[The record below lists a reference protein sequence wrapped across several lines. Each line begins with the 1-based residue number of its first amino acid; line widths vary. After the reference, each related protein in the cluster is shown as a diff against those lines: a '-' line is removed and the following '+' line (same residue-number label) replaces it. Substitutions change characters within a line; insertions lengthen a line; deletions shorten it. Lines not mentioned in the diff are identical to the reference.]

1 MAMTAKELRDEA
13 IDDEGVAATSMGMA
27 KLTWAAIVRLK
38 RGWAD
43 ALDEIAR
50 LRETLRLSV
59 VDAANEEARAND
71 AEATLASVRA
81 KLDALPPDPPRY
93 PYTKARCV
101 EIIREARA
109 LCDGPEGGSD
119 AD

>member
-1 MAMTAKELRDEA
+1 MDRTSEELRDEA
-13 IDDEGVAATSMGMA
+13 IDDEGVASTSMGMA

-71 AEATLASVRA
+71 AEATLAAVRA
-81 KLDALPPDPPRY
+81 KLDEIRAIPGHVWSRSALLG
-93 PYTKARCV
+93 
-101 EIIREARA
+101 EIITEARA
-109 LCDGPEGGSD
+109 LCDGPEGTK
-119 AD
+119 